1 MSYVDA
7 YYNKD
12 KDIVNVV
19 ERKDGKRIYQDY
31 PAWRTFYVRDDRG
44 SHTSIHGEKV
54 RQVKVKRLKDMH
66 KELRMNSD
74 KKIYES
80 DIKPEVR
87 CLAENYLNL
96 DSPKLNVAFFDIE
109 VDFDADKGFAPPEDP
124 FMPITAITVHLQ
136 WSNQLVTFVM
146 PPEHMRDGEGLV
158 EAQRLCDKF
167 PDTFLYL
174 SEADML
180 NDFLTLIED
189 ADVLSGWNSEG
200 FDIPYT
206 VNRIVRVLSKSHTRK
221 LCLWDLLPKAKTI
234 IKYGKEQI
242 SYVLSGR
249 IHLDYLEL
257 YRKYTYHEMHSYS
270 LDAIGEYELNERKIA
285 YEGTLDQL
293 YNQDFYKFIEY
304 NRQDVALL
312 DNLDK
317 KLRFIDLANEIAH
330 DNTVNIQTTMG
341 AVAVTEQA
349 IINEAHRRG
358 MVVPDRK
365 KRSWDVEDEDYEPTL
380 EEEAAAEA
388 QKAAGAFVAN
398 PQTGI
403 QKWVAGIDIN
413 SLYPSII
420 RALNMSPETITAQL
434 RQDYTEEMIQN
445 RIRAGR
451 GSKNKGFGAAQAWED
466 TFSTEEFRFFNEKD
480 KANIMNLD
488 MENGDVHEVSGAEAF
503 DLVYNSGLPWAISAN
518 GTVFKQDVQGIIPSL
533 LERWYAERKV
543 LQKNMREVRENG
555 GTDEEIAFWD
565 KRQLVKKINL
575 NSLYGAILNQ
585 GCRFYD
591 KRIGQSTTLSGR
603 CITRHM
609 GAKTNEVI
617 DGTYDYKGKSVIYGD
632 TDSIYYSMYPS
643 YQKEIDNGDIEW
655 NKEIALTMYDE
666 IANQVNASFPDF
678 MKEFFNCPRNQGEI
692 IAAGRENLATMA
704 IFIKKKRYA
713 MLIYDDDGVRRDI
726 DGKPGKVKAMGLDL
740 KRSDTPDYMQRFL
753 SECLVTV
760 LTGGNQND
768 IVNMVKEFKKEFR
781 DKPGWEKGTP
791 KRVNNLT
798 KFKKDVA
805 KYKRAQNADFKLR
818 SSEDKLQKPRLPGHV
833 SAALNWNTLRE
844 MHSDRY
850 SVEITDGMKTIV
862 CKLRDN
868 PMKMTSIAYPIDEPR
883 IPQWFQELPFDHDLM
898 ETTII
903 DKKIDNLIGV
913 LKWDLRNANASET
926 FEDLFSF

>member
-12 KDIVNVV
+12 KDIVQVV
-19 ERKDGKRIYQDY
+19 ERINGKRIYQDY

-54 RQVKVKRLKDMH
+54 RQVKVKRKKDLH
-66 KELRMNSD
+66 KELRMHSD

-80 DIKPEVR
+80 DIKPEIR
-87 CLAENYLNL
+87 CLAENYLGK

-109 VDFDADKGFAPPEDP
+109 VDFDAARGFAPPEDP
-124 FMPITAITVHLQ
+124 FMPITAITVALQ
-136 WSNQLVTFVM
+136 WTGQLVTFVI
-146 PPEHMRDGEGLV
+146 PPEHMREGGGLD
-158 EAQRLCDKF
+158 EAQRLCGKF
-167 PDTFLYL
+167 GDTFLYL
-174 SEADML
+174 SEADLL
-180 NDFLTLIED
+180 NDFLALIED
-189 ADVLSGWNSEG
+189 ADVLSGWNSEV

-206 VNRIVRVLSKSHTRK
+206 LNRIVRVLSKSHTRK
-221 LCLWDLLPKAKTI
+221 LCLWDLYPTPKKL
-234 IKYGKEQI
+234 IKYGKEQT
-242 SYVLSGR
+242 SYNLLGR

-270 LDAIGEYELNERKIA
+270 LDAIGEYELGERKVA

-304 NRQDVALL
+304 NRQDTALL
-312 DNLDK
+312 DKLDR
-317 KLRFIDLANEIAH
+317 KLQFIDLANEIAH

-341 AVAVTEQA
+341 AVAVTESA

-365 KRSWDVEDEDYEPTL
+365 RRSWDTEDDDYEPTR
-380 EEEAAAEA
+380 EEEEAAEA
-388 QKAAGAFVAN
+388 QKAAGAFVAD
-398 PQTGI
+398 PQKGL

-434 RQDYTEEMIQN
+434 RPDLTDEMIQT
-445 RIRAGR
+445 RIRTGR
-451 GSKNKGFGAAQAWED
+451 GGKSKGFGAAQAWED
-466 TFSTEEFRFFNEKD
+466 TFSTEEFRLLNEKD
-480 KANIMNLD
+480 KTQIMTLD
-488 MENGDVHEVSGAEAF
+488 MEDGSEHQLTGAEVA
-503 DLVYNSGLPWAISAN
+503 DLVFSGDLPWAISAN
-518 GTVFKQDVQGIIPSL
+518 GTVFRQDVQGIIPSL

-543 LQKNMREVRENG
+543 LQANKKKAIEKG
-555 GTDEEIAFWD
+555 DKEEIAFWD

-643 YQKEIDNGDIEW
+643 YHKEIDSGEIEW
-655 NKEIALTMYDE
+655 DKEIALTMYDE
-666 IANQVNASFPDF
+666 IADQVNASFPDF
-678 MKEFFNCPRNQGEI
+678 MKDFFNVPRKQGEI
-692 IAAGRENLATMA
+692 IAAGRENLATSA

-713 MLIYDDDGVRRDI
+713 MLIYDDDGERRDV

-740 KRSDTPDYMQRFL
+740 KRSDTPDYMQTFL
-753 SECLVTV
+753 SSCLLKV
-760 LTGGNQND
+760 LTGGDQDD
-768 IVNMVKEFKKEFR
+768 IIDMVKEFKKEFR
-781 DKPGWEKGTP
+781 NKPGWEKGTP

-798 KFKKDVA
+798 KFKNDVA
-805 KYKRAQNADFKLR
+805 KYKKAQNADFKLR

-844 MHSDRY
+844 MHGDRY
-850 SVEITDGMKTIV
+850 SIEITDGMKTIV

-868 PMKMTSIAYPIDEPR
+868 PMKMKSIAYPIDADR
-883 IPQWFQELPFDHDLM
+883 IPEWFQELPFDHDLM

-913 LKWDLRNANASET
+913 LKWDLRNASNSET

>member
-7 YYNKD
+7 YYNRQ

-19 ERKDGKRIYQDY
+19 ERVNGKRVYQDY
-31 PAWRTFYVRDDRG
+31 PAFRTFYVRDDRG
-44 SHTSIHGEKV
+44 SHVSIHGEKV
-54 RQVKVKRLKDMH
+54 RQIKVKRLKDMQ
-66 KELRMNSD
+66 KELRVNSK

-87 CLAENYLNL
+87 CLAENYLGK

-109 VDFDADKGFAPPEDP
+109 VDFDAEKGFAPPEDP
-124 FMPITAITVHLQ
+124 FMPITAITTHLQ
-136 WSNQLVTFVM
+136 WLDQLVTFVI
-146 PPEHMRDGEGLV
+146 PPEHMRSGEGLE

-167 PDTFLYL
+167 ENTFLYL

-180 NDFLTLIED
+180 NDFLALIED

-206 VNRIVRVLSKSHTRK
+206 VRRITRVLSKSHTRK
-221 LCLWDLLPKAKTI
+221 LCLWDLLPQERGLM
-234 IKYGKEQI
+234 KYGKEQV
-242 SYVLSGR
+242 SYNLFGR

-270 LDAIGEYELNERKIA
+270 LDTIGEYELGERKIA
-285 YEGTLDQL
+285 YDGTLDQL
-293 YNQDFYKFIEY
+293 YNQDFYKFVEY

-317 KLRFIDLANEIAH
+317 KLQFIDLANEIAH

-341 AVAVTEQA
+341 AVAVTESA

-365 KRSWDVEDEDYEPTL
+365 KRDWNQEDDDYEPTA
-380 EEEAAAEA
+380 EEEANAEA

-398 PQTGI
+398 PQKGI
-403 QKWVAGIDIN
+403 QRWVAGIDIN

-434 RQDYTEEMIQN
+434 DPDYTDAMIQG
-445 RIRAGR
+445 RIADGR
-451 GSKNKGFGAAQAWED
+451 RGGAKTFGAAQAWED
-466 TFSTEEFRFFNEKD
+466 TFSAEEFRFMNEKN
-480 KANIMNLD
+480 KTEMMTLR
-488 MENGDVHEVSGAEAF
+488 MEDGSEHRLTGAEMY
-503 DLVYNSGLPWAISAN
+503 DLVFSGDLPWAISAN
-518 GTVFKQDVQGIIPSL
+518 GTVFRQDKQGIIPSL
-533 LERWYAERKV
+533 LERWYAERKE
-543 LQKNMREVRENG
+543 LQAKKKDAIERG
-555 GTDEEIAFWD
+555 DKEEIAFWD

-609 GAKTNEVI
+609 GAKTNEII
-617 DGTYDYKGKSVIYGD
+617 DGEYDYKGKSVIYGD

-643 YQKEIDNGDIEW
+643 YQKEIDNGEIEW
-655 NKEIALTMYDE
+655 DKDTVLALYDE
-666 IANQVNASFPDF
+666 VANQVNASFPDF
-678 MKEFFNCPRNQGEI
+678 MKSFFNCPRKQGEI
-692 IAAGRENLATMA
+692 IAAGRENLATMG

-713 MLIYDDDGVRRDI
+713 MLIFDDDGVRRDV
-726 DGKPGKVKAMGLDL
+726 DGQPGKVKAMGLDL
-740 KRSDTPDYMQRFL
+740 KRSDTPDYMQKFL
-753 SECLVTV
+753 MDVLLTV
-760 LTGGNQND
+760 LTDGTED
-768 IVNMVKEFKKEFR
+768 DVLKMVKEFKREFR
-781 DKPGWEKGTP
+781 SKPGWEKGTP

-798 KFKKDVA
+798 KFKNDMD
-805 KYKRAQNADFKLR
+805 KYRKAQGADFKLR
-818 SSEDKLQKPRLPGHV
+818 ATNDKIKKPHLPGHV
-833 SAALNWNTLRE
+833 TAALNWNTLRDLN
-844 MHSDRY
+844 SDRY

-862 CKLRDN
+862 CKLKDN
-868 PMKMTSIAYPIDEPR
+868 PMKMTSVAYPIDETR
-883 IPQWFQELPFDHDLM
+883 IPEWFQELPFDHDLM

-913 LKWDLRNANASET
+913 LKWDLSDADASET
-926 FEDLFSF
+926 FDDLFDF

>member
-12 KDIVNVV
+12 KDIVQVV
-19 ERKDGKRIYQDY
+19 ERVNGKRIYQDY
-31 PAWRTFYVRDDRG
+31 PAWRTFYVRDDSG
-44 SHTSIHGEKV
+44 SHRSIHGEKV
-54 RQVKVKRLKDMH
+54 RQVKVKRKKDLH
-66 KELRMNSD
+66 KELRMHSD
-74 KKIYES
+74 RKIYES
-80 DIKPEVR
+80 DIKPEIR
-87 CLAENYLNL
+87 CLAENYLGK

-109 VDFDADKGFAPPEDP
+109 VDFDAARGFAPPEDP
-124 FMPITAITVHLQ
+124 FMPITAITVALQ
-136 WSNQLVTFVM
+136 WTGQLVTFVI
-146 PPEHMRDGEGLV
+146 PPEHMREGEGLE

-167 PDTFLYL
+167 EDTFLYL
-174 SEADML
+174 SEADLL
-180 NDFLTLIED
+180 NDFLALIED

-206 VNRIVRVLSKSHTRK
+206 LNRIVRVLSKSHTRK
-221 LCLWDLLPKAKTI
+221 LCLWDLYPTPKKL
-234 IKYGKEQI
+234 IKFGKEQT
-242 SYVLSGR
+242 SYNLLGR

-270 LDAIGEYELNERKIA
+270 LDAIGEYELDERKIA

-304 NRQDVALL
+304 NRQDTALL

-341 AVAVTEQA
+341 AVAVTESA

-365 KRSWDVEDEDYEPTL
+365 RRSWDTEDDDYEPTR
-380 EEEAAAEA
+380 EEEEAAEA
-388 QKAAGAFVAN
+388 QKAAGAFVAD
-398 PQTGI
+398 PQKGL

-434 RQDYTEEMIQN
+434 RPDLTDEMIQT
-445 RIRAGR
+445 RIRNGR
-451 GSKNKGFGAAQAWED
+451 GGKNKGFGAAQAWED
-466 TFSTEEFRFFNEKD
+466 TFSTEEFRLLNEKD
-480 KANIMNLD
+480 KTQIITLD
-488 MENGDVHEVSGAEAF
+488 MEDGSSHELTGAEIS
-503 DLVYNSGLPWAISAN
+503 DLVFSGELPWAISAN
-518 GTVFKQDVQGIIPSL
+518 GTIFKQDVQGIIPSL

-543 LQKNMREVRENG
+543 LQANKKKAIEKG
-555 GTDEEIAFWD
+555 DAEEIAFWD

-609 GAKTNEVI
+609 GSKTNEVI

-643 YQKEIDNGDIEW
+643 YSKEIDSGEIEW
-655 NKEIALTMYDE
+655 DKEIALTMYDE
-666 IANQVNASFPDF
+666 IADQVNASFPDF
-678 MKEFFNCPRNQGEI
+678 MKEFFNCPRKQGEI
-692 IAAGRENLATMA
+692 IAAGRENLATSA

-713 MLIYDDDGVRRDI
+713 MLIYDDDGERRDI
-726 DGKPGKVKAMGLDL
+726 EGKPGKVKAMGLDL
-740 KRSDTPDYMQRFL
+740 KRSDTPDYMQTFL
-753 SECLVTV
+753 SSCLLKV
-760 LTGGNQND
+760 LTGGDQDD
-768 IVNMVKEFKKEFR
+768 IVDMVKEFKKEFR

-798 KFKKDVA
+798 KFKNDVA
-805 KYKRAQNADFKLR
+805 KYKKAQNADFKLR
-818 SSEDKLQKPRLPGHV
+818 SSEDRLQKPRLPGHV

-844 MHSDRY
+844 MHGDRY

>member
-12 KDIVNVV
+12 KDIVQVV
-19 ERKDGKRIYQDY
+19 ERVNGKRIYQDY
-31 PAWRTFYVRDDRG
+31 PAWRTFYVRDDSG
-44 SHTSIHGEKV
+44 SHRSIHGEKV
-54 RQVKVKRLKDMH
+54 RQVKVKRKKDLH
-66 KELRMNSD
+66 KELRMHSD
-74 KKIYES
+74 RKIYES
-80 DIKPEVR
+80 DIKPEIR
-87 CLAENYLNL
+87 CLAENYLGK

-109 VDFDADKGFAPPEDP
+109 VDFDAARGFAPPEDP
-124 FMPITAITVHLQ
+124 FMPITAITVALQ
-136 WSNQLVTFVM
+136 WTGQLVTFVI
-146 PPEHMRDGEGLV
+146 PPEHMREGDGLD

-167 PDTFLYL
+167 EDTFLYL
-174 SEADML
+174 SEADLL
-180 NDFLTLIED
+180 NDFLALIED

-206 VNRIVRVLSKSHTRK
+206 LNRIVRVLSKSHTRK
-221 LCLWDLLPKAKTI
+221 LCLWDLYPTPKKL
-234 IKYGKEQI
+234 IKFGKEQT
-242 SYVLSGR
+242 SYNLLGR

-270 LDAIGEYELNERKIA
+270 LDAIGEYELDERKIA

-304 NRQDVALL
+304 NRQDTALL

-341 AVAVTEQA
+341 SVAVTESA

-365 KRSWDVEDEDYEPTL
+365 RRSWDTEDDDYEPTR
-380 EEEAAAEA
+380 EEEEAAEA
-388 QKAAGAFVAN
+388 QKAAGAFVAD
-398 PQTGI
+398 PQKGL

-434 RQDYTEEMIQN
+434 RPDLTDEMIQT
-445 RIRAGR
+445 RIRNGR
-451 GSKNKGFGAAQAWED
+451 GGKNKGFGAAQAWED
-466 TFSTEEFRFFNEKD
+466 TFSTEEFRLLNEKD
-480 KANIMNLD
+480 KTQIITLD
-488 MENGDVHEVSGAEAF
+488 MEDGSSHELTGAEIS
-503 DLVYNSGLPWAISAN
+503 DLVFSGDLPWAISAN
-518 GTVFKQDVQGIIPSL
+518 GTIFKQDVQGIIPSL

-543 LQKNMREVRENG
+543 LQANKKKAIEKG
-555 GTDEEIAFWD
+555 DKEEIAFWD

-609 GAKTNEVI
+609 GSKTNEVI

-643 YQKEIDNGDIEW
+643 YSKEIDSGEIEW
-655 NKEIALTMYDE
+655 DKEIALTMYDE
-666 IANQVNASFPDF
+666 IADQVNASFPDF
-678 MKEFFNCPRNQGEI
+678 MKEFFNCPRKQGEI
-692 IAAGRENLATMA
+692 IAAGRENLATSA

-713 MLIYDDDGVRRDI
+713 MLIYDDDGERRDI
-726 DGKPGKVKAMGLDL
+726 EGKPGKVKAMGLDL
-740 KRSDTPDYMQRFL
+740 KRSDTPDYMQTFL
-753 SECLVTV
+753 SSCLLKV
-760 LTGGNQND
+760 LTGGDQDD
-768 IVNMVKEFKKEFR
+768 IVDMVKEFKKEFR

-798 KFKKDVA
+798 KFKNDVA
-805 KYKRAQNADFKLR
+805 KYKKAQNADFKLR

-844 MHSDRY
+844 MHGDRY

>member
-12 KDIVNVV
+12 KDIVQVV
-19 ERKDGKRIYQDY
+19 ERVNGKRIYQDY
-31 PAWRTFYVRDDRG
+31 PAWRTFYVRDDSG
-44 SHTSIHGEKV
+44 SHRSIHGEKV
-54 RQVKVKRLKDMH
+54 RQVKVKRKKDLH
-66 KELRMNSD
+66 KELRMHSD
-74 KKIYES
+74 RKIYES
-80 DIKPEVR
+80 DIKPEIR
-87 CLAENYLNL
+87 CLAENYLGK

-109 VDFDADKGFAPPEDP
+109 VDFDAARGFAPPEDP
-124 FMPITAITVHLQ
+124 FMPITAITVALQ
-136 WSNQLVTFVM
+136 WTGQLVTFVI
-146 PPEHMRDGEGLV
+146 PPEHMREGDGLD

-167 PDTFLYL
+167 EDTFLYL
-174 SEADML
+174 SEADLL
-180 NDFLTLIED
+180 NDFLALIED

-206 VNRIVRVLSKSHTRK
+206 LNRIVRVLSKSHTRK
-221 LCLWDLLPKAKTI
+221 LCLWDLYPTPKKL
-234 IKYGKEQI
+234 IKFGKEQT
-242 SYVLSGR
+242 SYNLLGR

-270 LDAIGEYELNERKIA
+270 LDAIGEYELDERKIA

-304 NRQDVALL
+304 NRQDTALL

-341 AVAVTEQA
+341 AVAVTESA

-358 MVVPDRK
+358 LVVPDRK
-365 KRSWDVEDEDYEPTL
+365 RRSWDTEDDDYEPTR
-380 EEEAAAEA
+380 EEEEAAEA
-388 QKAAGAFVAN
+388 QKAAGAFVAD
-398 PQTGI
+398 PQKGL

-434 RQDYTEEMIQN
+434 RPDLTDEMIQT
-445 RIRAGR
+445 RIRNGR
-451 GSKNKGFGAAQAWED
+451 GGKNKGFGAAQAWED
-466 TFSTEEFRFFNEKD
+466 TFSTEEFRLLNEKD
-480 KANIMNLD
+480 KTQIITLD
-488 MENGDVHEVSGAEAF
+488 MEDGSSHELTGAEIS
-503 DLVYNSGLPWAISAN
+503 DLVFSGDLPWAISAN
-518 GTVFKQDVQGIIPSL
+518 GTIFKQDVQGIIPSL

-543 LQKNMREVRENG
+543 LQANKKKAIEKG
-555 GTDEEIAFWD
+555 DKEEIAFWD

-609 GAKTNEVI
+609 GSKTNEVI

-643 YQKEIDNGDIEW
+643 YSKEIDSGEIEW
-655 NKEIALTMYDE
+655 DKEIALTMYDE
-666 IANQVNASFPDF
+666 IADQVNASFPDF
-678 MKEFFNCPRNQGEI
+678 MKEFFNCPRKQGEI
-692 IAAGRENLATMA
+692 IAAGRENLATSA

-713 MLIYDDDGVRRDI
+713 MLIYDDDGERRDI
-726 DGKPGKVKAMGLDL
+726 EGKPGKVKAMGLDL
-740 KRSDTPDYMQRFL
+740 KRSDTPDYMQTFL
-753 SECLVTV
+753 SSCLLKV
-760 LTGGNQND
+760 LTGGDQDD
-768 IVNMVKEFKKEFR
+768 IVDMVKEFKKEFR

-798 KFKKDVA
+798 KFKNDVA
-805 KYKRAQNADFKLR
+805 KYKKAQNADFKLR

-844 MHSDRY
+844 MHGDRY

>member
-7 YYNKD
+7 YYSKD
-12 KDIVNVV
+12 KDIVQVV
-19 ERKDGKRIYQDY
+19 ERVNGKRIYQDY

-54 RQVKVKRLKDMH
+54 RQVKVKRKKDLH
-66 KELRMNSD
+66 KELRMHSD

-80 DIKPEVR
+80 DIKPEIR
-87 CLAENYLNL
+87 CLAENYLGK

-109 VDFDADKGFAPPEDP
+109 VDFDAARGFAPPEDP
-124 FMPITAITVHLQ
+124 FMPITAITVALQ
-136 WSNQLVTFVM
+136 WTGQLVTFVI
-146 PPEHMRDGEGLV
+146 PPEHMREGEGLD

-167 PDTFLYL
+167 EDTFLYL
-174 SEADML
+174 SEADLL
-180 NDFLTLIED
+180 NDFLALIED

-206 VNRIVRVLSKSHTRK
+206 LNRIVRVLSKSHTRK
-221 LCLWDLLPKAKTI
+221 LCLWDLYPTPKKL
-234 IKYGKEQI
+234 IKYGKEQT
-242 SYVLSGR
+242 SYNLLGR

-270 LDAIGEYELNERKIA
+270 LDAIGEYELDERKVA

-304 NRQDVALL
+304 NRQDTALL
-312 DNLDK
+312 DKLDK
-317 KLRFIDLANEIAH
+317 KLQFIDLANEIAH

-341 AVAVTEQA
+341 AVAVTESA

-365 KRSWDVEDEDYEPTL
+365 RRSWDTEDDDYEPTRD
-380 EEEAAAEA
+380 EEEAAEA
-388 QKAAGAFVAN
+388 QKAAGAFVAD
-398 PQTGI
+398 PQKGL

-434 RQDYTEEMIQN
+434 RPDLTDEMIQT
-445 RIRAGR
+445 RIRTGR
-451 GSKNKGFGAAQAWED
+451 GGKNKGFGAAQAWED
-466 TFSTEEFRFFNEKD
+466 TFSTEEFRLLNEKD
-480 KANIMNLD
+480 KTQIITLD
-488 MENGDVHEVSGAEAF
+488 MEDGTSHELTGAEIS
-503 DLVYNSGLPWAISAN
+503 DLVFSGDLPWAISAN
-518 GTVFKQDVQGIIPSL
+518 GTIFKQDVQGIIPSL

-543 LQKNMREVRENG
+543 LQANKKKAIEKG
-555 GTDEEIAFWD
+555 DKEEIAFWD

-643 YQKEIDNGDIEW
+643 YHKEIDSGEIEW
-655 NKEIALTMYDE
+655 DKEIALTMYDE
-666 IANQVNASFPDF
+666 IADQVNASFPDF
-678 MKEFFNCPRNQGEI
+678 MKEFFNCPRKQGEI
-692 IAAGRENLATMA
+692 IAAGRENLATSA

-713 MLIYDDDGVRRDI
+713 MLIYDDDGERRDI

-740 KRSDTPDYMQRFL
+740 KRSDTPDYMQTFL
-753 SECLVTV
+753 SSCLLKV
-760 LTGGNQND
+760 LTGGNQDD
-768 IVNMVKEFKKEFR
+768 IVDMVKDFKKEFR
-781 DKPGWEKGTP
+781 NMPGWEKGTP

-798 KFKKDVA
+798 KFKNDVA
-805 KYKRAQNADFKLR
+805 KYKKAQNADFKLR

-844 MHSDRY
+844 MHGDRY

-913 LKWDLRNANASET
+913 LKWDLRNASNSET

>member
-12 KDIVNVV
+12 KDIVQVV
-19 ERKDGKRIYQDY
+19 ERVNGKRIYQDY
-31 PAWRTFYVRDDRG
+31 PAWRTFYVRDDSG
-44 SHTSIHGEKV
+44 SHRSIHGEKV
-54 RQVKVKRLKDMH
+54 RQVKVKRKKDLH
-66 KELRMNSD
+66 KELRMHSD
-74 KKIYES
+74 RKIYES
-80 DIKPEVR
+80 DIKPEIR
-87 CLAENYLNL
+87 CLAENYLGK

-109 VDFDADKGFAPPEDP
+109 VDFDAARGFAPPEDP
-124 FMPITAITVHLQ
+124 FMPITAITVALQ
-136 WSNQLVTFVM
+136 WTGQLVTFVI
-146 PPEHMRDGEGLV
+146 PPEHMREGDGLD

-167 PDTFLYL
+167 EDTFLYL
-174 SEADML
+174 SEADLL
-180 NDFLTLIED
+180 NDFLALIED

-206 VNRIVRVLSKSHTRK
+206 LNRIVRVLSKSHTRK
-221 LCLWDLLPKAKTI
+221 LCLWDLYPTPKKL
-234 IKYGKEQI
+234 IKFGKEQT
-242 SYVLSGR
+242 SYNLLGR

-270 LDAIGEYELNERKIA
+270 LDAIGEYELDERKIA

-304 NRQDVALL
+304 NRQDTALL

-341 AVAVTEQA
+341 AVALTESA

-365 KRSWDVEDEDYEPTL
+365 RRSWDTEDDDYEPTR
-380 EEEAAAEA
+380 EEEEAAEA
-388 QKAAGAFVAN
+388 QKAAGAFVAD
-398 PQTGI
+398 PQKGL

-434 RQDYTEEMIQN
+434 RPDLTDEMIQT
-445 RIRAGR
+445 RIRNGR
-451 GSKNKGFGAAQAWED
+451 GGKNKGFGAAQAWED
-466 TFSTEEFRFFNEKD
+466 TFSTEEFRLLNEKD
-480 KANIMNLD
+480 KTQIITLD
-488 MENGDVHEVSGAEAF
+488 MEDGSSHELTGAEIS
-503 DLVYNSGLPWAISAN
+503 DLVFSGDLPWAISAN
-518 GTVFKQDVQGIIPSL
+518 GTIFKQDVQGIIPSL

-543 LQKNMREVRENG
+543 LQANKKKAIEKG
-555 GTDEEIAFWD
+555 DKEEIAFWD

-609 GAKTNEVI
+609 GSKTNEVI

-643 YQKEIDNGDIEW
+643 YSKEIDSGEIEW
-655 NKEIALTMYDE
+655 DKEIALTMYDE
-666 IANQVNASFPDF
+666 IADQVNASFPDF
-678 MKEFFNCPRNQGEI
+678 MKEFFNCPRKQGEI
-692 IAAGRENLATMA
+692 IAAGRENLATSA

-713 MLIYDDDGVRRDI
+713 MLIYDDDGERRDI
-726 DGKPGKVKAMGLDL
+726 EGKPGKVKAMGLDL
-740 KRSDTPDYMQRFL
+740 KRSDTPDYMQTFL
-753 SECLVTV
+753 SSCLLKV
-760 LTGGNQND
+760 LTGGDQDD
-768 IVNMVKEFKKEFR
+768 IVDMVKEFKKEFR

-798 KFKKDVA
+798 KFKNDVA
-805 KYKRAQNADFKLR
+805 KYKKAQNADFKLR

-844 MHSDRY
+844 MHGDRY

>member
-12 KDIVNVV
+12 KDIVQVV
-19 ERKDGKRIYQDY
+19 ERINGKRIYQDY

-66 KELRMNSD
+66 KELRINSD

-87 CLAENYLNL
+87 CLAENYLGK
-96 DSPKLNVAFFDIE
+96 DSPELNVAFFDIE
-109 VDFDADKGFAPPEDP
+109 VDFDADRGFAPPEDP

-136 WSNQLVTFVM
+136 WLDQLVTFVI
-146 PPEHMRDGEGLV
+146 PPENMRDGEGLE

-167 PDTFLYL
+167 ENTFLYL

-180 NDFLTLIED
+180 NDFLALIED

-206 VNRIVRVLSKSHTRK
+206 VNRIIRILSKSHLRK
-221 LCLWDLLPKAKTI
+221 LCLWDLMPKSKMI
-234 IKYGKEQI
+234 VKYGREQQ

-270 LDAIGEYELNERKIA
+270 LDAIGEYEVGEKKIA

-312 DNLDK
+312 DQLDK

-365 KRSWDVEDEDYEPTL
+365 RRSWDTEDEDYEPTL
-380 EEEAAAEA
+380 EEEAEAEA
-388 QKAAGAFVAN
+388 QKAAGAFVAD
-398 PQTGI
+398 PQKGI
-403 QKWVAGIDIN
+403 QRWVAGIDIN

-434 RQDYTEEMIQN
+434 RQDYTTEMISS
-445 RIRAGR
+445 RIQKGR
-451 GSKNKGFGAAQAWED
+451 GGKNKGFGAAQAWED
-466 TFSTEEFRFFNEKD
+466 TFCTEEFRFMNEKD
-480 KANIMNLD
+480 KTHMMHLD
-488 MENGDVHEVSGAEAF
+488 MENEEVHQVSGAEAY
-503 DLVYNSGLPWAISAN
+503 DLVYNSGLPWAMSAN

-543 LQKNMREVRENG
+543 LQKNMRDVRENG
-555 GTDEEIAFWD
+555 GTNEEIAFWD

-643 YQKEIDNGDIEW
+643 YQKEIDSGEIKWD
-655 NKEIALTMYDE
+655 KEIALTMYDE
-666 IANQVNASFPDF
+666 IADQVNASFPDF
-678 MKEFFNCPRNQGEI
+678 MKEFFNCPRKQGEI

-713 MLIYDDDGVRRDI
+713 MLIYDDDGVRRDV

-740 KRSDTPDYMQRFL
+740 KRSDTPDYMQKFL
-753 SECLVTV
+753 SECLLTV
-760 LTGGNQND
+760 LTDGTQD
-768 IVNMVKEFKKEFR
+768 DLVEMVKEFKKEFR
-781 DKPGWEKGTP
+781 EKPGWEKGTP

-798 KFKKDVA
+798 KFKNDVA
-805 KYKRAQNADFKLR
+805 KYKKAQNADFKLT

-844 MHSDRY
+844 MNSDKY

-862 CKLRDN
+862 CKLKDN
-868 PMKMTSIAYPIDEPR
+868 PMKITSVAYPIDESR

-898 ETTII
+898 ETAII

-913 LKWDLRNANASET
+913 LKWDLSAASTSET
-926 FEDLFSF
+926 FDNLFDF

>member
-12 KDIVNVV
+12 KDIVQVV
-19 ERKDGKRIYQDY
+19 ERVNGKRIYQDY
-31 PAWRTFYVRDDRG
+31 PAWRTFYVRDDSG
-44 SHTSIHGEKV
+44 SHRSIHGEKV
-54 RQVKVKRLKDMH
+54 RQVKVKRKKDLH
-66 KELRMNSD
+66 KELRMHSD
-74 KKIYES
+74 RKIYES
-80 DIKPEVR
+80 DIKPEIR
-87 CLAENYLNL
+87 CLAENYLGK

-109 VDFDADKGFAPPEDP
+109 VDFDAARGFAPPEDP
-124 FMPITAITVHLQ
+124 FMPITAITVALQ
-136 WSNQLVTFVM
+136 WTGQLVTFVI
-146 PPEHMRDGEGLV
+146 PPEHMREGDGLD

-167 PDTFLYL
+167 EDTFLYL
-174 SEADML
+174 SEADLL
-180 NDFLTLIED
+180 NDFLALIED

-206 VNRIVRVLSKSHTRK
+206 LNRIVRVLSKSHTRK
-221 LCLWDLLPKAKTI
+221 LCLWDLYPTPKKL
-234 IKYGKEQI
+234 IKFGKEQT
-242 SYVLSGR
+242 SYNLLGR

-270 LDAIGEYELNERKIA
+270 LDAIGEYELDERKIA

-304 NRQDVALL
+304 NRQDTALL

-341 AVAVTEQA
+341 AVAVTESA

-365 KRSWDVEDEDYEPTL
+365 RRSWDTEDDDYEPTR
-380 EEEAAAEA
+380 EEEEAAEA
-388 QKAAGAFVAN
+388 QKAAGAFVAD
-398 PQTGI
+398 PQKGL

-434 RQDYTEEMIQN
+434 RPDLTDEMIQT
-445 RIRAGR
+445 RIRNGR
-451 GSKNKGFGAAQAWED
+451 GGKNKGFGAAQAWED
-466 TFSTEEFRFFNEKD
+466 TFSTEEFRLLNEKD
-480 KANIMNLD
+480 KTQIITLD
-488 MENGDVHEVSGAEAF
+488 MEDGSSHELTGAEIS
-503 DLVYNSGLPWAISAN
+503 DLVFSGDLPWAISAN
-518 GTVFKQDVQGIIPSL
+518 GTIFKQDVQGIIPSL

-543 LQKNMREVRENG
+543 LQANKKKAIEKG
-555 GTDEEIAFWD
+555 DKEEIAFWD

-609 GAKTNEVI
+609 GSKTNEVI

-643 YQKEIDNGDIEW
+643 YSKEIDSGEIEW
-655 NKEIALTMYDE
+655 DKEIALTMYDE
-666 IANQVNASFPDF
+666 IADQVNASFPDF
-678 MKEFFNCPRNQGEI
+678 MKEFFNCPRKQGEI
-692 IAAGRENLATMA
+692 IAAGRENLATSA

-713 MLIYDDDGVRRDI
+713 MLIYDDDGERRDI
-726 DGKPGKVKAMGLDL
+726 EGKPGKVKAMGLDL
-740 KRSDTPDYMQRFL
+740 KRSDTPDYMQTFL
-753 SECLVTV
+753 SSCLLKV
-760 LTGGNQND
+760 LTGGDQDD
-768 IVNMVKEFKKEFR
+768 IVDMVKEFKKEFS

-798 KFKKDVA
+798 KFKNDVA
-805 KYKRAQNADFKLR
+805 KYKKAQNADFKLR

-844 MHSDRY
+844 MHGDRY

>member
-12 KDIVNVV
+12 KDIVQVV
-19 ERKDGKRIYQDY
+19 ERVNGKRIYQDY
-31 PAWRTFYVRDDRG
+31 PAWRTFYVRDDSG
-44 SHTSIHGEKV
+44 SHRSIHGEKV
-54 RQVKVKRLKDMH
+54 RQVKVKRKKDLH
-66 KELRMNSD
+66 KELRIHSD
-74 KKIYES
+74 RKIYES
-80 DIKPEVR
+80 DIKPEIR
-87 CLAENYLNL
+87 CLAENYLGK

-109 VDFDADKGFAPPEDP
+109 VDFDAARGFAPPEDP
-124 FMPITAITVHLQ
+124 FMPITAITVALQ
-136 WSNQLVTFVM
+136 WTGQLVTFVI
-146 PPEHMRDGEGLV
+146 PPEHMREGEGLE

-167 PDTFLYL
+167 EDTFLYL
-174 SEADML
+174 SEADLL
-180 NDFLTLIED
+180 NDFLALIED

-206 VNRIVRVLSKSHTRK
+206 LNRIVRVLSKSHTRK
-221 LCLWDLLPKAKTI
+221 LCLWDLYPTPKKL
-234 IKYGKEQI
+234 IKYGKEQT
-242 SYVLSGR
+242 SYNLLGR

-270 LDAIGEYELNERKIA
+270 LDAIGEYELDERKVA

-304 NRQDVALL
+304 NRQDTALL

-341 AVAVTEQA
+341 AVAVTESA

-365 KRSWDVEDEDYEPTL
+365 RRSWDTEDDDYEPTR
-380 EEEAAAEA
+380 EEEEAAEA
-388 QKAAGAFVAN
+388 QKAAGAFVAD
-398 PQTGI
+398 PQKGL

-434 RQDYTEEMIQN
+434 RPDLTDEMIQT
-445 RIRAGR
+445 RIRNGR
-451 GSKNKGFGAAQAWED
+451 GGKNKGFGAAQAWED
-466 TFSTEEFRFFNEKD
+466 TFSTEEFRLVNEKD
-480 KANIMNLD
+480 KTQIITFD
-488 MENGDVHEVSGAEAF
+488 MEDGTSHELTGAEIS
-503 DLVYNSGLPWAISAN
+503 DLVFSGDLPWAISAN

-543 LQKNMREVRENG
+543 LQANKKKAIEKG
-555 GTDEEIAFWD
+555 DKEEIAFWD

-609 GAKTNEVI
+609 GSKTNEVI

-643 YQKEIDNGDIEW
+643 YSKEIDSGEIKWD
-655 NKEIALTMYDE
+655 KEIALTMYDE
-666 IANQVNASFPDF
+666 IANQVNESFPDF
-678 MKEFFNCPRNQGEI
+678 MKEFFNCPRKQGEI
-692 IAAGRENLATMA
+692 IAAGRENLATSA

-713 MLIYDDDGVRRDI
+713 MLIYDDDGERRDI
-726 DGKPGKVKAMGLDL
+726 EGKPGKVKAMGLDL
-740 KRSDTPDYMQRFL
+740 KRSDTPDYMQTFL
-753 SECLVTV
+753 SSCLLKV
-760 LTGGNQND
+760 LTGGDQDD
-768 IVNMVKEFKKEFR
+768 IVGMVKEFKKEFR

-798 KFKKDVA
+798 KFKNDVA
-805 KYKRAQNADFKLR
+805 KYKKAQNADFKLR

-844 MHSDRY
+844 MHNDRY